1 MARKSL
7 QSQLLVICLV
17 IAGSIFGAR
26 QAWSGSAQGATDAIR
41 QSIIQG
47 IRDDIQRS
55 RIKRQGDTGEAGTAR
70 EKPLSPMQ
78 GASGQAAEKQ

>member
-7 QSQLLVICLV
+7 QRQLLVICLL

-41 QSIIQG
+41 QSVIQG
-47 IRDDIQRS
+47 IRDDIQR
-55 RIKRQGDTGEAGTAR
+55 RIERQVVTGEPGHVS
-70 EKPLSPMQ
+70 EKPLSPTQ
-78 GASGQAAEKQ
+78 RASGQAAEKQ